1 MKLSVFILLLCPL
14 LAIGQQKKIRALQVS
29 DTIAFAAVDRP
40 GELYI
45 VTKSGQLQ
53 KFDKDGALLNLLKPK
68 NSVTLF
74 DPRDGSRLFAFVR
87 ELRQYWIMNP
97 SFEVNAVF
105 ELDSAFA
112 IDPWLICSSGDHNL
126 WVLDASDNSLKKI
139 NTKSGNVTVEI
150 NAPVKAR
157 EHISYMREYQGFL
170 FLLDRSEGIL
180 IFNSVG
186 KLIRT
191 LPGKNIPFFNFIGEE
206 LYYPATQ
213 KLNFFNLFTA
223 ESRQSG
229 WARGARFVLLTDE
242 RQFIVNNTDIL
253 INTAP

>member
-1 MKLSVFILLLCPL
+1 MKFFMVILLLCPL
-14 LAIGQQKKIRALQVS
+14 LVAGQQKKIRTLEVS

-45 VTKSGQLQ
+45 VTRSGQLQ
-53 KFDKDGALLNLLKPK
+53 KFDKDGSLLNLVKPK
-68 NSVTLF
+68 NNVTLF

-112 IDPWLICSSGDHNL
+112 IDPWLICASGDHNL

-139 NTKSGNVTVEI
+139 NTKTGSVTVEI
-150 NAPVKAR
+150 SAPVKAR
-157 EHISYMREYQGFL
+157 ENITYMREYQGFL

-191 LPGKNIPFFNFIGEE
+191 LPGKNISFFNFLGEE
-206 LYYPATQ
+206 LYYPGAQ
-213 KLNFFNLFTA
+213 KLHYFNLFTA
-223 ESRQSG
+223 EMRQTD
-229 WARGARFVLLTDE
+229 WATGARFILLTDE
-242 RQFIVNNTDIL
+242 RQFVL
-253 INTAP
+253 RETAIEITSVP